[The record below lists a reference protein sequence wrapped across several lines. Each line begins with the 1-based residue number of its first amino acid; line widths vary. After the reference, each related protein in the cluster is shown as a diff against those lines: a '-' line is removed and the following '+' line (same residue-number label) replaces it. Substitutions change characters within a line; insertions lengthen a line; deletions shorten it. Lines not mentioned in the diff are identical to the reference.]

1 MIHELNIGP
10 SQFAR
15 IDAGQVVAKVVLHDK
30 DYQASDELHFY
41 ESNDY
46 GHRLYHYEDRDE
58 KGRFSNQR
66 VENPPVRVQIT
77 HVLPA
82 AQCEG
87 LVARNVLLSFVLL
100 ED

>member
-30 DYQASDELHFY
+30 DYQAGDELRMY
-41 ESNDY
+41 EMNDW
-46 GHRLYHYEDRDE
+46 GNRKHHYEERDE
-58 KGRFSNQR
+58 KGRFASRN

-87 LVARNVLLSFVLL
+87 IVSGSVLLSFVLL